1 MKLSDIVDI
10 VHFINDYMIDH
21 NNQAKMTIASNKEI
35 NLLKLMKL
43 KLNANNYG
51 KNSLIFDD
59 NIIIYIYYNNYAWHI
74 SIKNMNLVEPVG
86 PI

>member
-1 MKLSDIVDI
+1 MKLSDIDDI
-10 VHFINDYMIDH
+10 AHFINDYMIDH
-21 NNQAKMTIASNKEI
+21 NNQCKMSIPSNKEI
-35 NLLKLMKL
+35 DLLKLIKL

-59 NIIIYIYYNNYAWHI
+59 NIIIYIYYSNYSWHI
-74 SIKNMNLVEPVG
+74 SVKNLNLIEPIG

>member
-1 MKLSDIVDI
+1 
-10 VHFINDYMIDH
+10 MIDH

-51 KNSLIFDD
+51 KNSLIFDAALSKV
-59 NIIIYIYYNNYAWHI
+59 IFF
-74 SIKNMNLVEPVG
+74 
-86 PI
+86 

>member
-1 MKLSDIVDI
+1 MKLSDIDDI
-10 VHFINDYMIDH
+10 AHFINDYMIDH
-21 NNQAKMTIASNKEI
+21 NNQSKMSIPSNKGI
-35 NLLKLMKL
+35 DLLKLMKL
-43 KLNANNYG
+43 KLNADNYG

-74 SIKNMNLVEPVG
+74 NIKNMNLVEPVG